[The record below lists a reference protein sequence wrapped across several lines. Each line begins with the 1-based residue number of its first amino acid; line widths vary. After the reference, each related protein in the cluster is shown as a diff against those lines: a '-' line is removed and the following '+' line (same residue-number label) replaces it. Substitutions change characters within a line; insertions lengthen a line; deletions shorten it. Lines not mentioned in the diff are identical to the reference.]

1 MGKDN
6 LVGLIL
12 MDLQKA
18 FDMVDHRI
26 LLDKLESMGVSSVSW
41 FRSYLEGRCQCVEV
55 DGVRS
60 SFEAIDCGVPQGSIL
75 GPLLFLVY
83 VNDMHLSV
91 NCRLSLYADDSALV
105 FSHSDPVVIGDSL
118 SAELSNCREWL
129 IDNKL
134 TLHMGKTECI
144 LFGTGQRLARVRD
157 FRITCAG
164 TAVSQVSLV
173 KYLGVKLD
181 NRLKF
186 TDHVKEVIKKCAG
199 RIGFLYRHSGSLDF
213 NCRKILC
220 NSLVQPYLD
229 YCCMSWYSSITKE
242 LRNRLDVIQRRLV
255 RFVFSMDRMG
265 HVDLRDLGRLSWL
278 SVPDRVRF
286 FKLSMAFRIRAG
298 TAPAYLSSGFVPLN
312 ASHEHNTR
320 RSSSN
325 YRVSREM
332 ANSPRS
338 FAFTAV
344 NQWNELPSSLQHLTS
359 LGTFR
364 SRLKQHL
371 FSSY

>member
-1 MGKDN
+1 MC
-6 LVGLIL
+6 
-12 MDLQKA
+12 
-18 FDMVDHRI
+18 
-26 LLDKLESMGVSSVSW
+26 LLYHG
-41 FRSYLEGRCQCVEV
+41 FRLYLEGRCQCVEV

-60 SFEAIDCGVPQGSIL
+60 SFETIDCGVPQGLIL

-105 FSHSDPVVIGDSL
+105 FSHLDPVVISNSL

-129 IDNKL
+129 IDNKRS
-134 TLHMGKTECI
+134 LHMGKTECI

-157 FRITCAG
+157 FQITCAG

-181 NRLKF
+181 NQLKF

-199 RIGFLYRHSGSLDF
+199 RIGFLYRHSSSLDF

-220 NSLVQPYLD
+220 NSLIQPYLD
-229 YCCMSWYSSITKE
+229 NCCMSWYSSITKE

-278 SVPDRVRF
+278 SVPD
-286 FKLSMAFRIRAG
+286 G
-298 TAPAYLSSGFVPLN
+298 
-312 ASHEHNTR
+312 
-320 RSSSN
+320 
-325 YRVSREM
+325 
-332 ANSPRS
+332 
-338 FAFTAV
+338 
-344 NQWNELPSSLQHLTS
+344 
-359 LGTFR
+359 
-364 SRLKQHL
+364 
-371 FSSY
+371 